1 VTGTLPQDLR
11 YGARTLLKNR
21 GFTFVVVLTLAL
33 GVGANAAI
41 FSVVEAV
48 VLRPLPFAGADRVVG
63 VRESLP
69 DEPSI
74 PAAYRTYAEWRAQL
88 GAVFESMAAAS
99 MWDFTV
105 AGAGE
110 PERVAGARVTAS
122 YFDVMGARPLAGRAF
137 LPGDDRPG
145 AARVAVID
153 EGLWRRRFGGAANA
167 VGQTL
172 RIDDNDYEIVGVM
185 PSFAERK
192 PTGWASVWVP
202 FVVRNEERAR
212 ANPFRYLTVSAR
224 LKPGVT
230 LDQARAELSR
240 VMSALR
246 QTYPDTHGK
255 PYGVD
260 ARRLQDFVVP
270 RETRTALF
278 VLLGVVSLV
287 LLIACANVANLTL
300 ARAARREREIAV
312 RAALGASRARIVRHL
327 LAESLLLALAGAA
340 AGLALAHFGIKL
352 LTAFAPASVPRL
364 DAVRLDPSI
373 FAFALGL
380 AALACLLSGLAP
392 ALAASKVDLTTA
404 MKDGG
409 RGAGRGARH
418 GRLRD
423 ALVVAEVALA
433 LTLLVAAGLMLRG
446 YRRLLGAPAGF
457 DTERVLTLEVTLP
470 AGGYDTHDRRAGFF
484 REAIARV
491 GALPGVEVA
500 AAAQSLP
507 LRGPILTD
515 PVVVEGRAEP
525 ARGAIPFVRQNIVT
539 PDYFRAMGMRLARGR
554 SFDEREAWEAGGA
567 IIVNET
573 FARRFFAG
581 EDPLGKRLKL
591 GAQKPWMTVV
601 GVAADTLDG
610 GFDGQPIEQM
620 FYPYTNPSDELP
632 LPFLTL
638 VLRASTDPASLAAPA
653 REEVR
658 RLDPN
663 VPVSRV
669 QTMRAIAER
678 STAGARFNL
687 LLTGLFAGLALALAA
702 VGIYGVMAYSVSQRT
717 HEIGVRMALGAR
729 ARDVVAMIVGQGMRL
744 VLLGV
749 AAGLAAALAVT
760 RVASSLLFG
769 VSATDPLTFAAVALL
784 LSGVALAACLLPARR
799 ATRIDPLTALRD
811 E

>member
-1 VTGTLPQDLR
+1 MGTLLQDFR
-11 YGARTLLKNR
+11 YGARTLARNR

-41 FSVVEAV
+41 FSVVDGV
-48 VLRPLPFAGADRVVG
+48 LLRPLPFREPERIVG
-63 VRESLP
+63 VRETLP
-69 DEPSI
+69 EEPSI
-74 PAAYRTYAEWRAQL
+74 PVAYRTFAEWRAQL
-88 GAVFESMAAAS
+88 GSVFESIAGAS
-99 MWDFTV
+99 TWDFTV

-153 EGLWRRRFGGAANA
+153 EGMWRRRFGGAANA

-172 RIDDNDYEIVGVM
+172 RVNEDDYEIVGVM
-185 PSFAERK
+185 PSFAERG

-202 FVVRNEERAR
+202 FVVRNDERQR
-212 ANPFRYLTVSAR
+212 SNPFRYLTVNAR
-224 LKPGVT
+224 LRPGVT
-230 LDQARAELSR
+230 IDQARAELSR
-240 VMSALR
+240 VMSSLR

-270 RETRTALF
+270 RRTRTALL
-278 VLLGVVSLV
+278 VLLGVVSFV

-300 ARAARREREIAV
+300 ARAVSREREIAL

-327 LAESLLLALAGAA
+327 LTESLLLALAGAGL
-340 AGLALAHFGIKL
+340 GLALAHLGIKL

-364 DAVRLDPSI
+364 DTVRLDPAV
-373 FAFALGL
+373 FGFALGV

-392 ALAASKVDLTTA
+392 ALAASKVDLNTA

-409 RGAGRGARH
+409 RGARSGARH

-433 LTLLVAAGLMLRG
+433 LTLLVAAGLLLRS
-446 YRRLLGAPAGF
+446 YRRLLDAPAGF
-457 DTERVLTLEVTLP
+457 DPEHVLTLEMSLP
-470 AGGYDTHDRRAGFF
+470 SRAYDTRDERVNFF
-484 REAIARV
+484 REAVGRARN
-491 GALPGVEVA
+491 LPGVEVA

-507 LRGPILTD
+507 LRGPGLTD
-515 PVVVEGRAEP
+515 PVVVEGLPEP
-525 ARGAIPFVRQNIVT
+525 PRGAVPFVRQNIVT
-539 PDYFRAMGMRLARGR
+539 PDYFRAMGMRLVRGR
-554 SFDEREAWEAGGA
+554 AFNERETWEAGGA
-567 IIVNET
+567 IMINES

-581 EDPLGKRLKL
+581 DDPLGKRIKL
-591 GAQKPWMTVV
+591 GAEKPWMTVV
-601 GVAADTLDG
+601 GVVGDTLED
-610 GFDGQPIEQM
+610 GFDGEPIEQM

-632 LPFLTL
+632 LSFLTL
-638 VLRASTDPASLAAPA
+638 VLRTSTDPASLAAAA

-658 RLDPN
+658 RIDPG

-669 QTMRAIAER
+669 QTMRAVAER
-678 STAGARFNL
+678 SNAGARFNL
-687 LLTGLFAGLALALAA
+687 LLTTLFASLALALAA
-702 VGIYGVMAYSVSQRT
+702 VGIYGVMAYTVVERT

-729 ARDVVAMIVGQGMRL
+729 AGDVVVMVVGRGMRL
-744 VLLGV
+744 VLFGV
-749 AAGLAAALAVT
+749 AAGVACALALT

-769 VSATDPLTFAAVALL
+769 VSATDPLTFACVALL
-784 LSGVALAACLLPARR
+784 LFVVALAACLVPARR
-799 ATRIDPLTALRD
+799 ATRVDPLSALRQ